1 MIERHGDAASGGAW
15 QLVLRPN
22 RSMSARQLIG
32 FFLLQA
38 TVALLVS
45 LYAWTQG
52 NVFAPLFALLHAGFI
67 AFALRLAWR
76 GGDRCEVVA
85 VTRDRIEVRRG
96 DDAASLFH
104 AHPYWVRMR
113 LEESHGEPRLTLRA
127 SGRVVELGSFLAPI
141 ERRRLADTLHE
152 VLSLATAGSHR
163 DATAGTNEF

>member
-1 MIERHGDAASGGAW
+1 MIEQHGDAASGGTSW
-15 QLVLRPN
+15 LILRPN
-22 RSMSARQLIG
+22 RSMSARQLVG

-38 TVALLVS
+38 TVAFLVS

-96 DDAASLFH
+96 DGAASLFR
-104 AHPYWVRMR
+104 AHPYWVRIR
-113 LEESHGEPRLTLRA
+113 LEASQGEPRLTLRA
-127 SGRVVELGSFLAPI
+127 SGRVVEIGSFLAPT
-141 ERRRLADTLHE
+141 ERSRLADTLRELLVVAAAESHMH
-152 VLSLATAGSHR
+152 ATAGN
-163 DATAGTNEF
+163 NEF